1 MKLSNKAYD
10 ILKLVIVN
18 ILPALATCYFTVAQL
33 WGIPYGEEVVGTI
46 SAITLCL
53 GTILK
58 LSSDNYETIDFTP
71 EEEI

>member
-18 ILPALATCYFTVAQL
+18 ILPALATCYFTVAQI
-33 WGIPYGEEVVGTI
+33 WCIPYGEEVVGTI

-58 LSSDNYETIDFTP
+58 LSSNNYEGENDTSDL
-71 EEEI
+71 E